1 MSLRDEIEAAT
12 ALVLAVTRSSLHN
25 GCTTGGETPD
35 QDGSELTR
43 CQAADERKTR

>member
-12 ALVLAVTRSSLHN
+12 AVVLAVTRSLLHN
-25 GCTTGGETPD
+25 ACTTGEETPD
-35 QDGSELTR
+35 QDGSQLTR